1 MDIDQLSKRIQWI
14 EDERRKE
21 RDSFALLNNRITAA
35 EGGVSAVREQ
45 IQELAGEITRLAAVV
60 TRMDQF
66 DNNLV
71 QLRQDSRQQIEDLDK
86 ETKRREEE
94 AEKVRRVDIKA
105 LDLTLN
111 ELRKEVEGIPKLEKS
126 ILARMEEENRLRR
139 LIEETQQRIE
149 TLRRDEE
156 DYTRTYRLLEDGRRQ
171 DAKRI
176 VDLQGEVMALRKR
189 GDDQRGQAEL
199 AIVNMRKIETR
210 LNELVAVEA
219 ERRDAVASFLEKQT
233 LTQVEREREWKE
245 WQSRFEIVQRQAAD
259 VEAKL
264 LTLDATQ
271 RDAKR
276 AQGILEELTAR
287 VERRISEITEIQ
299 RLAEDR
305 FRQEWATFKADDQK
319 RWTNYT
325 LTQEEQRGEIS
336 RQYERLDDRSTHLE
350 DSLQEMEDIVQQAN
364 EESGKRLQSL
374 LALVHEWT
382 ATYERLMG
390 NSR

>member
-1 MDIDQLSKRIQWI
+1 MDIDQLSKRIKWI

-21 RDSFALLNNRITAA
+21 RDSFALLNNRITAV

-45 IQELAGEITRLAAVV
+45 IQELTGEIIRLAAVV

-94 AEKVRRVDIKA
+94 AEKVRRVDIKG
-105 LDLTLN
+105 LDLALI

-126 ILARMEEENRLRR
+126 ILSRVEEENRLRR

-219 ERRDAVASFLEKQT
+219 ERRDAVAGFLEKQT

-325 LTQEEQRGEIS
+325 LTQEEQRGEIA

-350 DSLQEMEDIVQQAN
+350 DSLQEMEDMVQQAN

-390 NSR
+390 HSR

>member
-21 RDSFALLNNRITAA
+21 RDSFALLNNRITAV

-45 IQELAGEITRLAAVV
+45 IQELTGEIIRLAAVV

>member
-1 MDIDQLSKRIQWI
+1 MDLDQLAKRIQWI

-21 RDSFALLNNRITAA
+21 RDSFALLTNRITAM
-35 EGGVSAVREQ
+35 EGGVSAVRDQ
-45 IQELAGEITRLAAVV
+45 IQELTGELTRLAAVI

-66 DNNLV
+66 DANLV
-71 QLRQDSRQQIEDLDK
+71 QLRVDSRQQVEDLEK
-86 ETKRREEE
+86 ETRRREEE
-94 AEKVRRVDIKA
+94 TEKVRRVDVKA
-105 LDLTLN
+105 LDLAMN
-111 ELRKEVEGIPKLEKS
+111 ELRKEVEAIPKLEKS
-126 ILARMEEENRLRR
+126 ILLRVEEENHLRR

-176 VDLQGEVMALRKR
+176 VDLQGEVTALRKR
-189 GDDQRGQAEL
+189 SDDQRGQAEL
-199 AIVNMRKIETR
+199 TNVNLKKIETR

-219 ERRDAVASFLEKQT
+219 ERRDAVSSFLEKQT
-233 LTQVEREREWKE
+233 LTQVERDRIWKE
-245 WQSRFEIVQRQAAD
+245 MQTRFETVERQAAD

-271 RDAKR
+271 RDARR

-325 LTQEEQRGEIS
+325 LTQEEQRGETT

-350 DSLQEMEDIVQQAN
+350 DSLQEIEDMVQQAN

-390 NSR
+390 HPR